1 MTSKSGRVAGKKAF
15 ITGAAQGL
23 GAAMAWRLAEE
34 GALVSLA
41 DLNHEGAKAVAAE
54 INKAHG
60 EGVAFA
66 FPLDVTREDQW
77 TYALEA
83 ADTAMGGISV
93 LVNNAGIS
101 KGGNLEQCSLE
112 DFRTVM
118 AVNVDSV
125 FLGAKHALK
134 YMRENQ
140 PGSIVNISS
149 IAGLIAN
156 HNGPAYNASKA
167 GVWLLSKNIALYC
180 AKQKL
185 DIRSNSIHPTFIDTP
200 ILDPIRQ
207 AFGKEEGEAKL
218 GRQIPLG
225 HIGETLDIANAVL
238 YLASDESKF
247 MTGAELKLDGGIS
260 AM

>member
-1 MTSKSGRVAGKKAF
+1 MAQTMGRVAGKKAF

-23 GAAMAWRLAEE
+23 GAAAARKLAAE
-34 GALVSLA
+34 GAKVALA
-41 DLNHEGAKAVAAE
+41 DINVDGAKAVAAQ
-54 INKAHG
+54 INAAHG
-60 EGVAFA
+60 AGTAFA
-66 FPLDVTREDQW
+66 YALDVTQEDQW
-77 TYALEA
+77 IAALEA
-83 ADTAMGGISV
+83 AAADMGGISV
-93 LVNNAGIS
+93 LVNNAGVAGD
-101 KGGNLEQCSLE
+101 KPLEQMEFDLWKKIMSI
-112 DFRTVM
+112 
-118 AVNVDSV
+118 NVDSV
-125 FLGAKHALK
+125 FLGAKHALTH
-134 YMRENQ
+134 MRGHQ

-156 HNGPAYNASKA
+156 HNSPAYNASKA

-180 AKQKL
+180 AKLGL

-200 ILDPIRQ
+200 ILDPLSQRL
-207 AFGKEEGEAKL
+207 GKEEAHAKL

-225 HIGETLDIANAVL
+225 HIGEPDDIANAVL

>member
-1 MTSKSGRVAGKKAF
+1 MAQTMGRVAGKKAF

-23 GAAMAWRLAEE
+23 GAAAARKLAAE
-34 GALVSLA
+34 GAKVALA
-41 DLNHEGAKAVAAE
+41 DINVDGAKAVAAQ
-54 INKAHG
+54 INAAHG
-60 EGVAFA
+60 AGTAFA
-66 FPLDVTREDQW
+66 YALDVTQEDQW
-77 TYALEA
+77 VAALEA
-83 ADTAMGGISV
+83 AAADMGGISV
-93 LVNNAGIS
+93 LVNNAGVAGD
-101 KGGNLEQCSLE
+101 KPLEQMEFDLWKKIMSI
-112 DFRTVM
+112 
-118 AVNVDSV
+118 NVDSV
-125 FLGAKHALK
+125 FLGAKHALAH
-134 YMRENQ
+134 MRGHQ

-156 HNGPAYNASKA
+156 HNSPAYNASKA

-180 AKQKL
+180 AKLGL

-200 ILDPIRQ
+200 ILDPLSQRL
-207 AFGKEEGEAKL
+207 GKEEAHAKL

-225 HIGETLDIANAVL
+225 HIGEPDDIANAVL

>member
-1 MTSKSGRVAGKKAF
+1 MAQNTGRVAGKKAF
-15 ITGAAQGL
+15 ITGGAQGL
-23 GAAMAWRLAEE
+23 GAAAARRLAQ
-34 GALVSLA
+34 
-41 DLNHEGAKAVAAE
+41 EGAKVTVADINLDGAQAVAAE
-54 INKAHG
+54 INAAHG
-60 EGVAFA
+60 AGTAFA
-66 FPLDVTREDQW
+66 FQLDVTQEDQW
-77 TYALEA
+77 IDVLEK
-83 ADTAMGGISV
+83 ADAAMGGLSV
-93 LVNNAGIS
+93 LVNNAGIA
-101 KGGNLEQCSLE
+101 GDGPLETL
-112 DFRTVM
+112 DFGLWKKIM
-118 AVNVDSV
+118 SVNVDSV

-134 YMRENQ
+134 YMRAHQ

-156 HNGPAYNASKA
+156 GNSPAYNASKA

-180 AKQKL
+180 AKLGL

-200 ILDPIRQ
+200 ILDPLSQRL
-207 AFGKEEGEAKL
+207 GREEAHAKL

-225 HIGETLDIANAVL
+225 HIGEPNDIANAVL

>member
-1 MTSKSGRVAGKKAF
+1 MAQTTGRVAGKKAF

-23 GAAMAWRLAEE
+23 GAAAARKLA
-34 GALVSLA
+34 S
-41 DLNHEGAKAVAAE
+41 EGAKVALADINVDGARAVAAE
-54 INKAHG
+54 INAAHG
-60 EGVAFA
+60 AGTAFA
-66 FPLDVTREDQW
+66 YALDVTQEDQW
-77 TYALEA
+77 IAALEA
-83 ADTAMGGISV
+83 AANDLGGISV
-93 LVNNAGIS
+93 LVNNAGVAGD
-101 KGGNLEQCSLE
+101 KPLEQMEFDLWKKIMSI
-112 DFRTVM
+112 
-118 AVNVDSV
+118 NVDSV
-125 FLGAKHALK
+125 FLGAKHALTH
-134 YMRENQ
+134 MRAHQ

-156 HNGPAYNASKA
+156 HNSPAYNASKA

-180 AKQKL
+180 AKLGL

-200 ILDPIRQ
+200 ILDPLSQRI
-207 AFGKEEGEAKL
+207 GKEEAHAKL

-225 HIGETLDIANAVL
+225 HIGEPDDIANAVL